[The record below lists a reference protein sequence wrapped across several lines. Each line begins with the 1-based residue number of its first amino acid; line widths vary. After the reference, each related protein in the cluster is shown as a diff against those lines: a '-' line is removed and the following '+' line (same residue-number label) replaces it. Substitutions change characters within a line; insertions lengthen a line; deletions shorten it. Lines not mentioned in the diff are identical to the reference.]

1 MFEVMSRKNKIPLA
15 AGAIPEVSPERG
27 LSGADLE
34 SILLGARR
42 KALLA
47 GRDAVE
53 RADLE
58 MSIEEFIPSAEG
70 LEKEMQEIA
79 AVLECTERHFLPPRW
94 REKIATADARARLQE
109 RMVAIRE
116 ILEG

>member
-1 MFEVMSRKNKIPLA
+1 
-15 AGAIPEVSPERG
+15 
-27 LSGADLE
+27 
-34 SILLGARR
+34 
-42 KALLA
+42 
-47 GRDAVE
+47 
-53 RADLE
+53 
-58 MSIEEFIPSAEG
+58 
-70 LEKEMQEIA
+70 MQEIA